1 MCYHYRSKRVEPA
14 EFVREFQVQ
23 KNLDLHTDELM
34 SPAKGYYPLDQVPV
48 IRLDKDGER
57 ELVALEWGFLPFW
70 WKPSGQRTK
79 RTGFQRK
86 CVNAISEELESKP
99 TYRAAFKSRRCL
111 MPATEFLEPDLMFR
125 LPEERPFAFA
135 ALWEE
140 WKGPD
145 GEVVQ
150 SCTMLTTAAN
160 AEVEPVN
167 DRMPLVLTSEAQYAR
182 WLDPEIK
189 TREPLKTAMQAI
201 GDGVLLSRQLKSNA

>member
-1 MCYHYRSKRVEPA
+1 
-14 EFVREFQVQ
+14 
-23 KNLDLHTDELM
+23 
-34 SPAKGYYPLDQVPV
+34 
-48 IRLDKDGER
+48 
-57 ELVALEWGFLPFW
+57 
-70 WKPSGQRTK
+70 
-79 RTGFQRK
+79 
-86 CVNAISEELESKP
+86 
-99 TYRAAFKSRRCL
+99 
-111 MPATEFLEPDLMFR
+111 MFR

-140 WKGPD
+140 WKAPD

-189 TREPLKTAMQAI
+189 TREPLKSAMQAI
-201 GDGVLLSRQLKSNA
+201 SDGVLLSRLLTNQK